1 MGQIRYSENL
11 ELSLSKPPP
20 RLVAPELSKALK
32 HPTRAHALS
41 VLHERVAS
49 PKELARE
56 LDRSIRHITYH
67 LGILEKLG
75 CVELVRTEP
84 VMGGRVV
91 EHFYTATKRAWL
103 DRETWIQLDSSEQRK
118 VTATVMELVSGDIEE
133 AMSAGTFEDP
143 PDNHLSRTPM
153 QVDDEGWEE
162 TLTLLDSTVEQLL
175 EIQARITN
183 RSGPDTDLNPVK
195 VEILH
200 FRSPKRGE
208 TDQPSAP

>member
-1 MGQIRYSENL
+1 M
-11 ELSLSKPPP
+11 SKPPP
-20 RLVAPELSKALK
+20 RLVVPELSKALK
-32 HPTRAHALS
+32 HPTRAHALTI
-41 VLHERVAS
+41 LHERVAS
-49 PKELARE
+49 PKEIARE
-56 LDRSIRHITYH
+56 LDRSIRHVTYH
-67 LGILEKLG
+67 LEVLEKLG

-84 VMGGRVV
+84 VMGGRVI

-103 DRETWIQLDSSEQRK
+103 DRESWNNLDSSEQRK
-118 VTATVMELVSGDIEE
+118 ITATLMELISGDIEE

-162 TLTLLDSTVEQLL
+162 VLSLLESTVEKLV
-175 EIQARITN
+175 EIQAAIAN
-183 RSGPDTDLNPVK
+183 RSGSDSDLNSIK

-208 TDQPSAP
+208 GQRT